1 MSAFRIYWFHSI
13 YNEADRVSELSQIFI
28 QNASRNVQYRSVT
41 FYSQFSLESKIV
53 QFYYSSFFTITMKSF
68 LFPSIRDKSAFFS
81 IVSNRL
87 LIVDTHF
94 FQHHATEFILV
105 DWIIQANFTG
115 TTRKSMEPSI
125 VRQKMFIITIKY
137 TEPLPSSKYTVNKV
151 WVESTVG
158 KTGTISTMIK
168 IGIMSNVPLVYNK
181 SSFFDG
187 MLVNLRR
194 PRESISFTPHLPC
207 PQ

>member
-1 MSAFRIYWFHSI
+1 MKLTEFLNWVRFLYRMQVEMFNIAALLFTANFHLNRKLCNFITLRSLRLRWSHFFFRVFVIK
-13 YNEADRVSELSQIFI
+13 VL
-28 QNASRNVQYRSVT
+28 
-41 FYSQFSLESKIV
+41 
-53 QFYYSSFFTITMKSF
+53 FF
-68 LFPSIRDKSAFFS
+68 L
-81 IVSNRL
+81 IVSNCL